1 MKNKII
7 IIVSIILFVFA
18 VDLAAVPAAYCAT
31 EPPAEWMGANIVKK
45 VCPEA
50 EITKI
55 SYLIKNYEKEPTLHF
70 EIAIKNISKQA
81 ERFKV
86 TIFLAEDKS
95 ISGLYPLEGK
105 EASGDKPAVEAVI
118 QPGQEHT
125 RVLPVP
131 FVSAPPQGYAVV
143 VETY

>member
-1 MKNKII
+1 MEKIRNG
-7 IIVSIILFVFA
+7 VSIILLVFA
-18 VDLAAVPAAYCAT
+18 VGLVGVPAVHCAT
-31 EPPAEWMGANIVKK
+31 EPPAEWTGANIVTK

-55 SYLIKNYEKEPTLHF
+55 SHLIKNYEKQPTLHF

-86 TIFLAEDKS
+86 TIFLTEDKS
-95 ISGLYPLEGK
+95 ISGLYPMEGK
-105 EASGDKPAVEAVI
+105 EARGDKPAVEPII
-118 QPGQEHT
+118 QPGQEHV

-131 FVSAPPQGYAVV
+131 FVNAPPQGYAVV